1 MYYEDL
7 IKKIKF
13 WLKRTTERLKMST
26 GSNDAEGKPILN
38 GTVSPYYM
46 LTNESDCT
54 TTTTNN
60 EDDGEISGILKIAF
74 FFYQTAS
81 III

>member
-1 MYYEDL
+1 ML
-7 IKKIKF
+7 
-13 WLKRTTERLKMST
+13 LTTQSLLST

-54 TTTTNN
+54 TTTTND
-60 EDDGEISGILKIAF
+60 EDDEEISGILKIAF